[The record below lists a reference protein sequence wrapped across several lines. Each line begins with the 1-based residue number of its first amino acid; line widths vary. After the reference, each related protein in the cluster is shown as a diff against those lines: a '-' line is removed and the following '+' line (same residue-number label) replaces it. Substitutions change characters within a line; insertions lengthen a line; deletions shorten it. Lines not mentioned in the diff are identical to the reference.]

1 MIHVTKGTTA
11 NVYLTLKEKQ
21 TLANPNFLFYFKHR
35 STNEVVAFVRLGASN
50 LSIYRYRYDLFQFT
64 VNTHFLNSTEGEY
77 EYFIYEQTSTTNIDP
92 ALATNLVESGI
103 MNLNPSTTF
112 SFTKYQTSNTF
123 VTR

>member
-11 NVYLTLKEKQ
+11 NVYVTLKEKQ
-21 TLANPNFLFYFKHR
+21 TLASPNYLFYFKHR
-35 STNEVVAFVRLGASN
+35 STNEVVNFVKLNASN
-50 LSIYRYRYDLFQFT
+50 LSIYRDRYDLFQFT

-77 EYFIYEQTSTTNIDP
+77 EYFIYEQTSSTNLDP

-112 SFTKYQTSNTF
+112 SFTKYQTSNIF